1 MARFSCAQNKMNN
14 ISPFIPQGS
23 ISEQKNRGRARVKI
37 AVFFVLAV
45 HGVGLLALL
54 MQGCRRDDKDAAQGD
69 ASSNAVAN
77 APTFNPTNTTI
88 DTNPPPAPTNQT
100 PIAEMI
106 NSSLTAPAAVATDY
120 TIAAGDTF
128 STIAPK
134 FKVTTR
140 ALEAANPGVDPKRLQ
155 VGQKIK
161 IPPPAPPASASSGG
175 TATPAAGA
183 NGETI
188 YTVVSGD
195 TLTTIAKKYHTTASA
210 VRSYNSLTTDNIKV
224 GQKLKIPPGA
234 TTPAPGSTAP
244 PASGAR

>member
-1 MARFSCAQNKMNN
+1 MNN

-23 ISEQKNRGRARVKI
+23 ISEQKNKGRARVKI

-54 MQGCRRDDKDAAQGD
+54 MQGCRRDDKEAGQGD
-69 ASSNAVAN
+69 ASSNAVAS

-88 DTNPPPAPTNQT
+88 DTNPPPAPTNPT

-106 NSSLTAPAAVATDY
+106 NSNVTPLAATPTDY

-134 FKVTTR
+134 FKVSVR
-140 ALEAANPGVDPKRLQ
+140 ALEGANPGVDPKRLQ

-161 IPPPAPPASASSGG
+161 IPPPAPATAASTTGGG
-175 TATPAAGA
+175 TAPAVGS
-183 NGETI
+183 NGEI
-188 YTVVSGD
+188 MYTVVSGD

-210 VRSYNSLTTDNIKV
+210 LRSYNSLTTDNIKV